1 MQPSQNRP
9 PIHQRRER
17 DNLAR
22 DLDAERALSDQRIGV
37 DPEEPEY
44 YPGSPPVVPP
54 SYARYSGID
63 DRQLSSRRS
72 SNSKRV
78 FRTAMRFSFAV
89 IVGVVTTLGFQSYHD
104 KASAMI
110 RTAAP
115 SQAWLLPVSAA
126 QSPASSATLPEL
138 VEQLKPI
145 SLDLAIVRRS
155 LEQLTANQNQLANS
169 QEQVVQNLTTMQE
182 VEQEIRQGLRTPP
195 RKSSPSAGQALR

>member
-1 MQPSQNRP
+1 MQPTQNRP
-9 PIHQRRER
+9 PNHRRREC

-54 SYARYSGID
+54 SYARYSDID
-63 DRQLSSRRS
+63 GRPLSSRRS
-72 SNSKRV
+72 SGSKRV
-78 FRTAMRFSFAV
+78 FRAAGRFAFAV

-115 SQAWLLPVSAA
+115 SLAWLLSVSATH
-126 QSPASSATLPEL
+126 PPVSSATLPEL

-155 LEQLTANQNQLANS
+155 LEQVAANQTQLANN
-169 QEQVVQNLTTMQE
+169 QEQIVKNLTTMQE
-182 VEQEIRQGLRTPP
+182 VEQEIRQGVRTPL
-195 RKSSPSAGQALR
+195 RKSSPSTGQPLR

>member
-1 MQPSQNRP
+1 MQPTQNRP
-9 PIHQRRER
+9 PNHRRREC

-54 SYARYSGID
+54 SYARYSDID
-63 DRQLSSRRS
+63 GRPLSSRRS
-72 SNSKRV
+72 SGSKRV
-78 FRTAMRFSFAV
+78 FRTAGRFAFAV

-115 SQAWLLPVSAA
+115 SLAWLLSVSATH
-126 QSPASSATLPEL
+126 PPVSSATLPEL

-155 LEQLTANQNQLANS
+155 LEQVAANQTQLANN
-169 QEQVVQNLTTMQE
+169 QEQIVKNLTTMQE
-182 VEQEIRQGLRTPP
+182 VEQEIRQGVRTPL
-195 RKSSPSAGQALR
+195 RKSSPSTGQPLR

>member
-1 MQPSQNRP
+1 MQSSQNRP

-17 DNLAR
+17 DNLDR

-54 SYARYSGID
+54 SYARHSDID

-72 SNSKRV
+72 SGSKRV
-78 FRTAMRFSFAV
+78 FRTAVQLAFAV
-89 IVGVVTTLGFQSYHD
+89 ILGVVTTLGFQSYHD
-104 KASAMI
+104 TASDMI

-115 SQAWLLPVSAA
+115 SLAWLLPVSTAH
-126 QSPASSATLPEL
+126 PPVSSATLPEL

-155 LEQLTANQNQLANS
+155 LEQVVANQTQLVNN
-169 QEQVVQNLTTMQE
+169 QEQIVQNLTTMHE
-182 VEQEIRQGLRTPP
+182 VEQEIRQGVRTPL
-195 RKSSPSAGQALR
+195 RKSSLSPGQPLR